1 MPFYEFFCPN
11 CNTIFT
17 FFSRRVNTETVPDC
31 PSCKKRKLERR
42 ISLFA
47 VSGRA
52 KKGDTEDSGGTGA
65 DYLPIDE
72 ARMTKAMEALAGEAE
87 HLSEDDPRQAANLMR
102 KFSDMTGLNYTDK
115 MNEALNRLETGEDP
129 EAIEAEMGDSLE
141 NEDPFVLPEKKENVK
156 SSAPRKKPL
165 RRDETVYEL

>member
-1 MPFYEFFCPN
+1 MPFYEFFCPD

-17 FFSRRVNTETVPDC
+17 FFSRRVNTETIPDC
-31 PSCKKRKLERR
+31 PSCKIRKLDRR

-47 VSGRA
+47 VAGKS
-52 KKGDTEDSGGTGA
+52 KKDATEDTGDKGA
-65 DYLPIDE
+65 DDLPVDE

-102 KFSDMTGLNYTDK
+102 KFSDMTGLKYTDK

-129 EAIEAEMGDSLE
+129 EAIEAEMGDAFES
-141 NEDPFVLPEKKENVK
+141 EDPFILPEKQESPK
-156 SSAPRKKPL
+156 SATPRKKPPM
-165 RRDETVYEL
+165 RDETVYEL